1 MEWRED
7 DSPFG
12 YVLAGQVDI
21 HTKRGYPLLCPL
33 FVCHDHPAS
42 RCHPERSEGSQAP
55 PHSTGWAQDPSLRSG
70 CLSRGTF
77 SWYLEQT
84 YVIRQ
89 ITQIAKHAAITI
101 ASIFIVVSTMMRVFN
116 LVQEH
121 LTTDHSSRSPER
133 ADRHIAAAS
142 LQETAEAA
150 ALLSLL
156 WHIRRYGN
164 DSREAGTTA
173 WAIGCPDRRHR
184 HANGAAQHHWLL
196 TKHWLLL
203 ITRRRLSIRLLRIG
217 LLVSRLLWRVLRVI
231 LRLAILRRIRL
242 QGLTI
247 TSCLWIASLWSGG
260 RSSINRAAASAT
272 EIQSRGIL
280 SSARVAIHAAG
291 RRGYR
296 GWSSRLH
303 ILSAIGAECCAER
316 NICVT
321 GRALTSQ

>member
-116 LVQEH
+116 LVQEP
-121 LTTDHSSRSPER
+121 LPRARRPPYCRRFPARNRRGRRPAVLVVAYSQVRERFPRGWYDSLGNWLSRPETSPCKWGSAAPLVVDQALAAVDNPQAVVHTPA
-133 ADRHIAAAS
+133 ADRVVGKQAVVAGTACYTAAGHIAAH
-142 LQETAEAA
+142 TAARA
-150 ALLSLL
+150 DHNFLSVDSQSVE
-156 WHIRRYGN
+156 RR
-164 DSREAGTTA
+164 
-173 WAIGCPDRRHR
+173 
-184 HANGAAQHHWLL
+184 AQ
-196 TKHWLLL
+196 
-203 ITRRRLSIRLLRIG
+203 
-217 LLVSRLLWRVLRVI
+217 
-231 LRLAILRRIRL
+231 
-242 QGLTI
+242 
-247 TSCLWIASLWSGG
+247 
-260 RSSINRAAASAT
+260 
-272 EIQSRGIL
+272 
-280 SSARVAIHAAG
+280 
-291 RRGYR
+291 
-296 GWSSRLH
+296 
-303 ILSAIGAECCAER
+303 
-316 NICVT
+316 
-321 GRALTSQ
+321 